1 MTEGDDA
8 PILLTCVTLGYD
20 ELHDRIYIDGRTA
33 EESRIRL
40 WITQRLIRR
49 LAAYLI
55 ENGYKTSADD
65 KPAKN
70 DSFIGSESAS
80 LETPVAYMHGDPN
93 FLVHSVDVTRRQSD
107 ILLLLK
113 SESVGQSALFALPK
127 AATRKWLDGLS
138 RCFKTAEWPPI
149 LDFSS
154 AQPDNQE
161 SFAIIH

>member
-33 EESRIRL
+33 EESRVRL

-49 LAAYLI
+49 LAAHLI
-55 ENGYKTSADD
+55 ENGHTTSADD
-65 KPAKN
+65 KPVKN
-70 DSFIGSESAS
+70 EPFSRSESAA

-93 FLVHSVDVTRRQSD
+93 FLVQSVDVTRRQSD
-107 ILLLLK
+107 FLLLLR

-127 AATRKWLDGLS
+127 VATRKWLDGLS

-149 LDFSS
+149 LGFSS
-154 AQPDNQE
+154 AQPDKQD
-161 SFAIIH
+161 SFATIH